1 MDFGCTGNL
10 TFYLDYAQYEKYLPV
25 TFFSN
30 FYRMILI
37 NYLFAGRCSY
47 RAEIVQEISR
57 IEIARQ
63 ADRGSQRP
71 LR

>member
-1 MDFGCTGNL
+1 M
-10 TFYLDYAQYEKYLPV
+10 
-25 TFFSN
+25 
-30 FYRMILI
+30 

-71 LR
+71 LRQGKRLQLENTRRRRINDELFFYNHNLKREE